1 MAESHY
7 NEIQELLR
15 AVHRIEKQNEKILG
29 SIAAISGFLRG
40 SLPMDRLP
48 KGPTVLDP
56 KLIEEARE
64 EARKIAA
71 EQKQLEEDKHNG
83 K

>member
-7 NEIQELLR
+7 NEIQELVR
-15 AVHRIEKQNEKILG
+15 AVHRIEKQNAKILG

-48 KGPTVLDP
+48 KGPVIVDP
-56 KLIEEARE
+56 KLIEEAE
-64 EARKIAA
+64 EKARKIIA
-71 EQKQLEEDKHNG
+71 ERK
-83 K
+83 

>member
-7 NEIQELLR
+7 NEIQELVR
-15 AVHRIEKQNEKILG
+15 AVHRIEKQNAKILG

-48 KGPTVLDP
+48 KGPITVDP
-56 KLIEEARE
+56 KLIEEAE
-64 EARKIAA
+64 EKARKIIA
-71 EQKQLEEDKHNG
+71 ERKQ
-83 K
+83 